1 MNNIYVKDI
10 VRATGGKL
18 LCGDENTPIKDVCIN
33 SKEIKEGDLFVPI
46 IGERVDAH
54 RFIESA
60 LEIGA
65 ATLTSRHDSVVIS
78 DKPYIRVNDTAKA
91 LQDIGAFYRNR
102 FDITMV
108 GVTGSVGKTTTREMI
123 ATALSECVNV
133 YQTEGNL
140 NSQIGVP
147 ITLSRIT
154 DDAQMAVVEMGI
166 SEPGQMDILSD
177 IVRPSIGVV
186 TVIGVAHLEFLRTRE
201 NIMKEKLSITHG
213 MDENGVL
220 FLNGNDPM
228 LADMRGKTDRKT
240 FFYGTEEWCDFRAE
254 NIRVENYK
262 YVYDYVHGNTRIP
275 VVLNALG
282 LHNVG
287 NSLVGMAI
295 ADYQGLNLHKAA
307 HAFENF
313 KGLRQRLIDIPG
325 KYTII
330 DDTYNASPD
339 SMKASLNVLAD
350 LEHQGKKIAVL
361 GDMFELGI
369 NSEKFHYDV
378 GEYIADKD
386 IDELVVVGELSQH
399 IKEAVEASESKIKCY
414 SFKDNGEVTLYLM
427 SVMRPGDIVLIKGS
441 NGMHLNEIVN
451 NMLG

>member
-154 DDAQMAVVEMGI
+154 DDAQMAVIEMGI
-166 SEPGQMDILSD
+166 SELGQMDILSD

>member
-33 SKEIKEGDLFVPI
+33 SKEITEGDLFVPI

-154 DDAQMAVVEMGI
+154 DDAQMAVIEMGI
-166 SEPGQMDILSD
+166 SELGQMDILSD

-201 NIMKEKLSITHG
+201 NIMKEKLSIKQY
-213 MDENGVL
+213 L
-220 FLNGNDPM
+220 CLALM
-228 LADMRGKTDRKT
+228 LLGS
-240 FFYGTEEWCDFRAE
+240 FIIVIGQ
-254 NIRVENYK
+254 NI
-262 YVYDYVHGNTRIP
+262 
-275 VVLNALG
+275 
-282 LHNVG
+282 
-287 NSLVGMAI
+287 
-295 ADYQGLNLHKAA
+295 
-307 HAFENF
+307 
-313 KGLRQRLIDIPG
+313 
-325 KYTII
+325 
-330 DDTYNASPD
+330 
-339 SMKASLNVLAD
+339 
-350 LEHQGKKIAVL
+350 
-361 GDMFELGI
+361 
-369 NSEKFHYDV
+369 
-378 GEYIADKD
+378 
-386 IDELVVVGELSQH
+386 
-399 IKEAVEASESKIKCY
+399 
-414 SFKDNGEVTLYLM
+414 
-427 SVMRPGDIVLIKGS
+427 
-441 NGMHLNEIVN
+441 
-451 NMLG
+451 

>member
-140 NSQIGVP
+140 NSQIGLP

-154 DDAQMAVVEMGI
+154 DDAQMAVIEMGI
-166 SEPGQMDILSD
+166 SELGQMDILSD